1 MSIMVTKIKWKN
13 AGKYWSQI
21 EEKQLVELKLISNKS
36 FEQIQF
42 VLLRSETALKLRFS
56 AIVDDIDW
64 SSTPNASTP
73 AALDLADEIARLILN
88 GSNPR
93 TIARQYPEFYLENGK
108 QIDHLWETAHR
119 RKWRRFK

>member
-1 MSIMVTKIKWKN
+1 
-13 AGKYWSQI
+13 
-21 EEKQLVELKLISNKS
+21 VELKLISNKS
-36 FEQIQF
+36 FEQNQF

-64 SSTPNASTP
+64 SSTTPNASTP
-73 AALDLADEIARLILN
+73 AALDLADEVARLIVN

-93 TIARQYPEFYLENGK
+93 TIARQYPDFYLENGQ

-119 RKWRRFK
+119 RKWRRFQ